1 MTVRV
6 AAGGAKGSHI
16 TYNETATGRNNDRA
30 AERRGK
36 TRLLTNVAAE
46 KHVIGSIPT
55 TFP

>member
-6 AAGGAKGSHI
+6 AAGGEKGRHI

-30 AERRGK
+30 AARRGN

-46 KHVIGSIPT
+46 KHFIASIPT